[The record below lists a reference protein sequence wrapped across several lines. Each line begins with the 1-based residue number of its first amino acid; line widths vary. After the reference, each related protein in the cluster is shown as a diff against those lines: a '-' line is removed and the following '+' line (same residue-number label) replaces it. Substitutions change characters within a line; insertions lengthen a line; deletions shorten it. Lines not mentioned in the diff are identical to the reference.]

1 VEFFA
6 SRANLVGRGRGR
18 LPGRAALAVL
28 VTTLCLAVAP
38 AQAQKPPAAPAQA
51 IPLPSSSTGR
61 TEIVNYDNWTVT
73 CRDGRDAKEKRV
85 CSAQLDIVQEAN
97 GSRRAVFT
105 WLIGTNKDGALA
117 MAMRFLP
124 GVAIPPGVELKLAE
138 KPVRKIPITI
148 CEPTHCEASMTIDE
162 AFIRDAHA
170 VQQAEAVVT
179 ASDGRQVTFTV
190 NMKGF
195 AQAVAA
201 VRK

>member
-1 VEFFA
+1 MEVFA
-6 SRANLVGRGRGR
+6 SCANVVWRSGWRS
-18 LPGRAALAVL
+18 PGRAAFIVL
-28 VTTLCLAVAP
+28 VTTLCFTDAS
-38 AQAQKPPAAPAQA
+38 AQTQKPPAAQPPAL
-51 IPLPSSSTGR
+51 PLPASSSGR
-61 TEIVNYDNWTVT
+61 TEIVTYDNWTVT
-73 CRDGRDAKEKRV
+73 CRDGHDAKEKRV
-85 CSAQLDIVQEAN
+85 CSAQLDILQEAN
-97 GSRRAVFT
+97 GTRRSVFM

-124 GVAIPPGVELKLAE
+124 GVAIPPGVELKFAE
-138 KPVRKIPITI
+138 KPARKIPITI
-148 CEPTHCEASMTIDE
+148 CEPSHCEASTTIDE

-195 AQAVAA
+195 AQALAA